1 MKLSLP
7 YPAPILEWGTFVALC
22 GAQMC
27 GCIRFAT
34 PASPWQSKGNM
45 SRLVAGLLAVTLVGV
60 TSLALAC
67 DFRCRLEDSLVAD
80 ASSPCHPHESHPA
93 APQHAVHTK
102 AVVKALGVLAVPD
115 AASQTLSNIL
125 KLHEMVIAAT
135 SEPLCLVPA
144 VFVLRI

>member
-1 MKLSLP
+1 
-7 YPAPILEWGTFVALC
+7 
-22 GAQMC
+22 MC
-27 GCIRFAT
+27 GCIRFAPT
-34 PASPWQSKGNM
+34 GSPWQSKGNM
-45 SRLVAGLLAVTLVGV
+45 SRLGAGLLAVTLVGV

-115 AASQTLSNIL
+115 AAGQTLSDVL
-125 KLHEMVIAAT
+125 KLRETMTTVTA
-135 SEPLCLVPA
+135 EPVCLVPA
-144 VFVLRI
+144 AVVLRI